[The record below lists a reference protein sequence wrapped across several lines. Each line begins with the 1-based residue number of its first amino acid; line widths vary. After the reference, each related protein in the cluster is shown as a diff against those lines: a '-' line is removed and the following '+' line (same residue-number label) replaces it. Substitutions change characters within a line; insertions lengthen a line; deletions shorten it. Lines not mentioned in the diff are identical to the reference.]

1 MKKRLAAASA
11 LLLAAAIV
19 GVTIFF
25 NQRSET
31 GDSGA
36 RSASLNAES
45 VAPVADPQLPT
56 TATRDVAANTS
67 ITGASPLITNI
78 PANEVLVYEAAPA
91 AATAA
96 APDSNEAA
104 AQKPGEL
111 PFESAL
117 LNGNVVSAD
126 NGMKLLNSTQFNATL
141 ADYERQAARD
151 KDAAELTGLYR
162 SIVQEQITKN
172 RIRAQL
178 QGFVCGA
185 YVCIGSLAYGTE
197 VEYMRWT
204 KVFFKD
210 PRTAFRV
217 FMQSTQISDGKQPE
231 FRFSFATGYDEPP
244 LDQAPGR

>member
-31 GDSGA
+31 GDDGS
-36 RSASLNAES
+36 RSASLSAQS
-45 VAPVADPQLPT
+45 VAPKADPQLP
-56 TATRDVAANTS
+56 ATITGDVAANTS
-67 ITGASPLITNI
+67 TTGASPLISDI

-96 APDSNEAA
+96 AP
-104 AQKPGEL
+104 KPGEL

-151 KDAAELTGLYR
+151 KDAAELTALYR
-162 SIVQEQITKN
+162 SIIQEQITKN

-178 QGFVCGA
+178 RGFVCGA

-197 VEYMRWT
+197 VEYKRWT
-204 KVFFKD
+204 TVFFKD

-217 FMQSTQISDGKQPE
+217 FMQSTQISSGKQPE
-231 FRFSFATGYDEPP
+231 FRFIFATGYDEPP